1 MSGYACG
8 SGGVIF
14 IPDEIDRKDEKSGK
28 IEASKKKH
36 TPVKVK
42 LSNDDGSDDKE
53 SASDHSDA

>member
-14 IPDEIDRKDEKSGK
+14 IPDEIDREEEKGEK

-36 TPVKVK
+36 TPVKMK
-42 LSNDDGSDDKE
+42 LSNDDQSE
-53 SASDHSDA
+53 TADA